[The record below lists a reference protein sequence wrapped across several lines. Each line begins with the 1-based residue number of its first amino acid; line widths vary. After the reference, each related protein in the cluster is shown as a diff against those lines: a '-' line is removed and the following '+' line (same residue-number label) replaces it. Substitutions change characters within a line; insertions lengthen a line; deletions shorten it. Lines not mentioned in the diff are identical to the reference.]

1 MMERGFL
8 EVKSFRDIVSS
19 RGTKQRLISVSPDQ
33 PISDAVNLMRKYEIE
48 HIPVIE
54 QDRIVG
60 SISENGIFQKMFSDP
75 NIKEHIINEVIEPPY
90 PLVDFNTPLE
100 KITSMI
106 RKDSGA
112 VLAKDESG
120 VLHIVTKY
128 DILQSLAK

>member
-1 MMERGFL
+1 MERGFL
-8 EVKSFRDIVSS
+8 EVKSFRDIVSA
-19 RGTKQRLISVSPDQ
+19 RGSKQRLISVTPEQ
-33 PISDAVNLMRKYEIE
+33 PISEAVNLMRKYEIE

-54 QDRIVG
+54 HDQIIG
-60 SISENGIFQKMFSDP
+60 SISENGIFQKLFADP
-75 NIKEHIINEVIEPPY
+75 HIKEQLIHEVLEPSY

-112 VLAKDESG
+112 VLAKDETG
-120 VLHIVTKY
+120 ILHIVTKY